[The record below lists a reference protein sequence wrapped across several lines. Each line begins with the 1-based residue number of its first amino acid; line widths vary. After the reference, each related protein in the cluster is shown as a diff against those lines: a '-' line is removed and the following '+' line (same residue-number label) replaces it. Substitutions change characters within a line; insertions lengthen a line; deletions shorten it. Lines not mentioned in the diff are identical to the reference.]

1 MPTDNSGDMSGNA
14 CKQEQSG
21 EDFER
26 FTLAFYRFEFPL
38 LASYLDAAKAERK
51 QGVSGS
57 RGKAKDFICR
67 AAESELTK
75 AEGIE
80 SRETVL
86 LRIEAQI
93 AEVKALLEKGGI
105 FTGAGVGASTSQ
117 EFYPENKKLSSALS
131 ALGY

>member
-1 MPTDNSGDMSGNA
+1 MPTDNIYPT
-14 CKQEQSG
+14 QEQSG

-38 LASYLDAAKAERK
+38 LASYLDAAKTERK
-51 QGVSGS
+51 QGAAGS

-75 AEGIE
+75 AEGLE
-80 SRETVL
+80 SRETIL
-86 LRIEAQI
+86 LRIESQI
-93 AEVKALLEKGGI
+93 AEVKRLLEKGVVL
-105 FTGAGVGASTSQ
+105 TGAGAATSQ
-117 EFYPENKKLSSALS
+117 EFYPENTKLSSALS

>member
-1 MPTDNSGDMSGNA
+1 MRADNSYSM
-14 CKQEQSG
+14 QEPSG

-38 LASYLDAAKAERK
+38 LAAYLDAAKTERK
-51 QGVSGS
+51 QGAAGS

-75 AEGIE
+75 TEGLE
-80 SRETVL
+80 SRESIL
-86 LRIEAQI
+86 LRIETQI
-93 AEVKALLEKGGI
+93 AEVKRLLENGVAL
-105 FTGAGVGASTSQ
+105 TGADASTSQ
-117 EFYPENKKLSSALS
+117 ALYPENTKLSSALS